1 MKPKRFGAP
10 TMMGAVAL
18 AAVAMQSNGQLVDM
32 AGTTD
37 EIGTADTR
45 SVAGITHSASLY
57 APDSG
62 YRTAAE
68 TVTAAAGVHAVVEP
82 AAMTAPSAFDL
93 RSADFATSHTRESGV
108 SAAGIRESGI
118 TGSGIEELGIRDFGA
133 WPAVERNARLVAGSC
148 SLAPFTS
155 NTPFPGIAAIG
166 DPAEVDCV
174 PLDIDTL
181 RYSIP
186 GPIRGI
192 DPGPPLQI

>member
-18 AAVAMQSNGQLVDM
+18 AAVAMQSNGQPVDM
-32 AGTTD
+32 AGTAD
-37 EIGTADTR
+37 EISTADTR
-45 SVAGITHSASLY
+45 SVAGSTHSASLY
-57 APDSG
+57 ATSG
-62 YRTAAE
+62 YDTVAETATAA
-68 TVTAAAGVHAVVEP
+68 TGVHSVVEP
-82 AAMTAPSAFDL
+82 AAMTAPAAFDL
-93 RSADFATSHTRESGV
+93 RSADFATPYIQESGV
-108 SAAGIRESGI
+108 PESGI
-118 TGSGIEELGIRDFGA
+118 QESGIEGFGLRDFGT
-133 WPAVERNARLVAGSC
+133 WPALERNAQLVAGSC
-148 SLAPFTS
+148 SLAPFAS